1 MNIYCLSKYLSL
13 LYCLLSGSKN
23 HLNPF
28 LAELVKMKNRR
39 FLTAAD
45 ASQSVVSGPGITN
58 VAAGTNNTVTV
69 TAKSS
74 GGGAISTGGDI
85 FTFRITNRW
94 TKYNQYYC
102 KPTGASGPISQFMIG
117 SFLDLNNG
125 NYSIKYLI
133 ENTGKLNI
141 SKINCRCNISSSLS
155 SWARKSLSWILFW
168 KFYRIIFIK
177 LIGEWN
183 KF

>member
-1 MNIYCLSKYLSL
+1 
-13 LYCLLSGSKN
+13 
-23 HLNPF
+23 
-28 LAELVKMKNRR
+28 MKNRR

-45 ASQSVVSGPGITN
+45 ASQSVVSGPGIAN
-58 VAAGTNNTVTV
+58 VAVGTNNTVIV

-74 GGGAISTGGDI
+74 SGSAISTGGDI

-102 KPTGASGPISQFMIG
+102 KPTGDSGPISANLIG
-117 SFLDLNNG
+117 LFGDLNNG
-125 NYSIKYLI
+125 NYSIYYYI
-133 ENTGKLNI
+133 GSTGKLNI
-141 SKINCRCNISSSLS
+141 SKINCRCNIISSLS
-155 SWARKSLSWILFW
+155 SWTRKSLSWILFW

>member
-1 MNIYCLSKYLSL
+1 
-13 LYCLLSGSKN
+13 
-23 HLNPF
+23 
-28 LAELVKMKNRR
+28 MKNRR

-45 ASQSVVSGPGITN
+45 ASQSVVSCSGTAN
-58 VAAGTNNTVTV
+58 VAAGTINTVIV

-74 GGGAISTGGDI
+74 GGGSISTGGDI
-85 FTFRITNRW
+85 FTWRVTNNW
-94 TKYNQYYC
+94 IKYNQYYC
-102 KPTGASGPISQFMIG
+102 KPTGASGPISGTMIG

-125 NYSIKYLI
+125 NYGAQYLI
-133 ENTGKLNI
+133 ANTGKLNM

-155 SWARKSLSWILFW
+155 SWERKSLSWILFW